1 MDELYRMLKELHND
15 IDYERHERLVDEKV
29 LNSFEVAMLVAMI
42 NDSFDVQIEPE
53 EIIPENFNSAKAMW
67 ALIERS

>member
-1 MDELYRMLKELHND
+1 
-15 IDYERHERLVDEKV
+15 
-29 LNSFEVAMLVAMI
+29 VAMLVAMI